1 MENQV
6 NYDSLTSHVSNESL
20 IAEIEKR
27 AYELDAKEM
36 NRLKKLIF
44 YKLFKFKIGD
54 RVRNKYNGF
63 EGVIKDINDK
73 VYLFT
78 DDTEYLFD
86 ISDGFSIDEE
96 CNWVKI

>member
-20 IAEIEKR
+20 ITEIEKR
-27 AYELDAKEM
+27 AYKLDDKEM
-36 NRLKKLIF
+36 DRLKKLLF
-44 YKLFKFKIGD
+44 YKLLKFKIGD
-54 RVRNKYNGF
+54 KVRNKYNGF
-63 EGVIKDINDK
+63 EGVIKAINDK
-73 VYLFT
+73 VYLFV

-86 ISDGFSIDEE
+86 NSDGFSIEEE